1 MQGQLKALQTVMSKR
16 VCARLRLP
24 PALAKTIEDN
34 NHSAISVTFGPDGLR
49 ITADGAAYDFREAP
63 DNVARCELYEFT
75 DETDEDGFTA
85 ERELAATG
93 THRFL
98 AAVAPS
104 AADREHTKAR
114 SARAQQV
121 KKSRVTRQI
130 DKAPAPPKK
139 RHKAP
144 PAKKVSVVRAP
155 SVAEEEEEEAP
166 AGRIFS
172 GALQAS
178 ATQMRAALEHVQEVG
193 VFGNALDGVY
203 VIFASDAAADAADG
217 SARFGKVRPCAL
229 AEVRKYGAPVF
240 SEAFDAT
247 RVTRNESGER
257 QHAPSR
263 AEAARAAGFDA
274 GDVKLAT
281 LASSIIEHV
290 RPEARGYLGAY
301 EDAEAAHDALER
313 AEHDLEILLGGR
325 DPLSAGIRR
334 YHDLSGT
341 LAKASSAKDADAD
354 RLLAQNR
361 ARHAETAWE
370 SMRCALGLVR
380 RARRAALVGLREM
393 QRAALPETLDG
404 PPADCRLLR
413 GALFFPPS
421 IERLA

>member
-1 MQGQLKALQTVMSKR
+1 V
-16 VCARLRLP
+16 
-24 PALAKTIEDN
+24 
-34 NHSAISVTFGPDGLR
+34 
-49 ITADGAAYDFREAP
+49 
-63 DNVARCELYEFT
+63 
-75 DETDEDGFTA
+75 
-85 ERELAATG
+85 
-93 THRFL
+93 
-98 AAVAPS
+98 
-104 AADREHTKAR
+104 
-114 SARAQQV
+114 
-121 KKSRVTRQI
+121 
-130 DKAPAPPKK
+130 
-139 RHKAP
+139 
-144 PAKKVSVVRAP
+144 
-155 SVAEEEEEEAP
+155 
-166 AGRIFS
+166 
-172 GALQAS
+172 
-178 ATQMRAALEHVQEVG
+178 
-193 VFGNALDGVY
+193 
-203 VIFASDAAADAADG
+203 
-217 SARFGKVRPCAL
+217 
-229 AEVRKYGAPVF
+229 
-240 SEAFDAT
+240 
-247 RVTRNESGER
+247 
-257 QHAPSR
+257 
-263 AEAARAAGFDA
+263 RAAGFDA

>member
-1 MQGQLKALQTVMSKR
+1 MSKR

-34 NHSAISVTFGPDGLR
+34 NHAAISVTFGPDGLR
-49 ITADGAAYDFREAP
+49 ITADGAAYAFREAP

-93 THRFL
+93 AHRFL

-130 DKAPAPPKK
+130 DKAPAPPRK

-144 PAKKVSVVRAP
+144 PAKKARVVRAP
-155 SVAEEEEEEAP
+155 SVEEEEEAP
-166 AGRIFS
+166 ACRIFS

-193 VFGNALDGVY
+193 VVVVGTALDGVY
-203 VIFASDAAADAADG
+203 VIFASDAAAEAADG
-217 SARFGKVRPCAL
+217 TTRFGKARPCAL
-229 AEVRKYGAPVF
+229 AELRQYGAPVF
-240 SEAFDAT
+240 REAFDAT

-281 LASSIIEHV
+281 LASSILEHV

-313 AEHDLEILLGGR
+313 AEHDLEILLDGR

-354 RLLAQNR
+354 RLLAHNR
-361 ARHAETAWE
+361 ARHAEPAWA
-370 SMRCALGLVR
+370 SIRCALGLVR
-380 RARRAALVGLREM
+380 RAKRAALVGLRET